1 MRVDTR
7 RSTGIL
13 SVIFIFLL
21 ILSACGEDDKTQSD
35 NEAPEISESSEPEEA
50 SASEPADEPEEDS
63 ASEPADDS
71 TTVGTLLD
79 PDEWFYLPTAGSV
92 VAVVGVEHWDILE
105 IHEDPGVSS
114 PLVGTLDPLDDT
126 VVA

>member
-1 MRVDTR
+1 MRVDSR

-50 SASEPADEPEEDS
+50 SASAPADEPEEAS
-63 ASEPADDS
+63 ASEPADDPEQ
-71 TTVGTLLD
+71 VGLFKEIVTLQQ
-79 PDEWFYLPTAGSV
+79 
-92 VAVVGVEHWDILE
+92 
-105 IHEDPGVSS
+105 
-114 PLVGTLDPLDDT
+114 LVPS
-126 VVA
+126 